1 MLGGVKPRLSHSAQ
15 QQLVLTPQVRLAIRL
30 LQLSS
35 IELEAE
41 ISEAVASNP
50 LLDWAEDQDEDGVHA
65 DAPPD
70 APDVVA
76 SPEDRTDA
84 ESGPE
89 PEFDFWQEHGAHA
102 AGTARGDD
110 GSDHSAEIR
119 QPASEDTLR
128 DHLLLQLH
136 LGHFSPQ
143 ETRIGVALIESIDD
157 DGYLRDDL
165 DTLATSLRPDL
176 DVTPGQMLSVLHRIQ
191 CFDPVGSG
199 ARSVSECLQA
209 QLRAL
214 PDQTPGRSLA
224 LLIVAGLLDRLSR
237 LGLAELAS
245 QLDCSQEDAKQAVA
259 LVQSLNPRPGSRFGA
274 LPEGAYV
281 RPDCI
286 IWRHQGLWKVA
297 LAADAQ
303 PRVGL
308 QQDYQRLLGR
318 TSGADA
324 DYLRGH
330 LQEARWLLKALESRS
345 ETLLRVVRCLI
356 REQAGFLE
364 FGPQALRPLTLRE
377 IAAEL
382 ELHESTVSRAVAGK
396 FAHTP
401 RGTLP
406 LRAFFASGIETEAGG
421 SASSTAIQDRIR
433 KLVANENPRKPLSDA
448 KLADTLKKEGVPV
461 ARRTIA
467 KYREALQIP
476 ASHERVRVASALTP
490 EPRPSGPRP
499 TVEGGP

>member
-1 MLGGVKPRLSHSAQ
+1 MKPRLSPSVQ
-15 QQLVLTPQVRLAIRL
+15 QQLVLTPQLRLAIRL

-35 IELEAE
+35 VELEAE

-50 LLDWAEDQDEDGVHA
+50 LLDWTDAPGEDG
-65 DAPPD
+65 PD
-70 APDVVA
+70 ADDL
-76 SPEDRTDA
+76 PEAVQTA
-84 ESGPE
+84 PEPIPESALEPGPE
-89 PEFDFWQEHGAHA
+89 PEFDPWQEY
-102 AGTARGDD
+102 
-110 GSDHSAEIR
+110 GSRATSAER
-119 QPASEDTLR
+119 SDDLGQPAAEDSLR

-136 LGHFSPQ
+136 LGHFSPL
-143 ETRIGVALIESIDD
+143 ETSIGVALIESIDD

-165 DTLATSLRPDL
+165 DTLAASLRPEL
-176 DVTPGQMLSVLHRIQ
+176 DVRPEQMLPVLHRIQ
-191 CFDPVGSG
+191 CFDPVGAG
-199 ARSVSECLQA
+199 ARSVTECLQA

-214 PDQTPGRSLA
+214 ADATPGRDLA
-224 LLIVAGLLDRLSR
+224 LLIVTGLLDRLPR

-245 QLDCSQEDAKQAVA
+245 QLDCSQEDAKVAVA
-259 LVQSLNPRPGSRFGA
+259 LVQSLDPRPGSRFGA

-281 RPDCI
+281 RPDCV
-286 IWRHQGLWKVA
+286 IWRHQGLWTVA
-297 LAADAQ
+297 LAPDAQ
-303 PRVGL
+303 PRIGL

-324 DYLRGH
+324 EYLRGH

-345 ETLLRVVRCLI
+345 DTLLRVVRCLV

-364 FGPQALRPLTLRE
+364 FGPQALHPLTLRE
-377 IAAEL
+377 VAAEL

-406 LRAFFASGIETEAGG
+406 LRAFFASGIETGAGG
-421 SASSTAIQDRIR
+421 STSSTAIQDMIR
-433 KLVANENPRKPLSDA
+433 KLVANENPLRPLSDA

-476 ASHERVRVASALTP
+476 ASHERVRVASALAP
-490 EPRPSGPRP
+490 APRPPGSRP
-499 TVEGGP
+499 TAEGGP

>member
-1 MLGGVKPRLSHSAQ
+1 MLGVVKPRLSHSVQ
-15 QQLVLTPQVRLAIRL
+15 QQLVLTPQLRQAIRL

-35 IELEAE
+35 VELEAE
-41 ISEAVASNP
+41 IAEAVASNP
-50 LLDWAEDQDEDGVHA
+50 LLDWTEEQDTDGA
-65 DAPPD
+65 DAGELPEAVETASEAVSD
-70 APDVVA
+70 AV
-76 SPEDRTDA
+76 SEPEP
-84 ESGPE
+84 G
-89 PEFDFWQEHGAHA
+89 PEFDLWQEHGSRATGAEHS
-102 AGTARGDD
+102 DD
-110 GSDHSAEIR
+110 FA
-119 QPASEDTLR
+119 QQATEDSLR

-136 LGHFSPQ
+136 LGHFSPL

-165 DTLATSLRPDL
+165 DTLAASLRPEL
-176 DVTPGQMLSVLHRIQ
+176 DVSPEQMLSVLHRIQ
-191 CFDPVGSG
+191 CFDPIGSG
-199 ARSVSECLQA
+199 ARNVGECLQA

-214 PDQTPGRSLA
+214 TDNTPGRGLA
-224 LLIVAGLLDRLSR
+224 LLLVTSLLDRLPR
-237 LGLAELAS
+237 LGLGELAAR
-245 QLDCSQEDAKQAVA
+245 LDCSPADASVAVA
-259 LVQSLNPRPGSRFGA
+259 LVQSLDPRPGSRFGA
-274 LPEGAYV
+274 LPADAYV
-281 RPDCI
+281 RPDCV

-297 LAADAQ
+297 LAPDAQ
-303 PRVGL
+303 PRIGL
-308 QQDYQRLLGR
+308 QQDYQRLLER

-324 DYLRGH
+324 EYLRGH
-330 LQEARWLLKALESRS
+330 LQEARWLLKALESRAD
-345 ETLLRVVRCLI
+345 TLLRVVRCLV

-377 IAAEL
+377 IATEL

-406 LRAFFASGIETEAGG
+406 LRAFFASGIGTDAGG

-433 KLVANENPRKPLSDA
+433 KLVANEDPRKPLSDA

-476 ASHERVRVASALTP
+476 ASHERVRVASAIAP
-490 EPRPSGPRP
+490 APRPTGPRP
-499 TVEGGP
+499 TAEGGP